1 MRIMLADDHKMMR
14 EGLIHLFANRNEI
27 TIVAE
32 ATTGLEAVS
41 LALQKKPDLV
51 LMDISMS
58 DINGLEA
65 TRRILRT
72 LPSTRVIILSMH
84 KERRYI
90 EESLKAGAYGY
101 VLKECAF
108 EEVLQAIEAARQN
121 RFYLSH
127 QITEIVVNGF
137 MAYSNS
143 NNSAFRLL
151 TPREREVLQ
160 LIAEGKSTVQ
170 IAEIFFLS
178 EKTIETHRRN
188 IMMKLKLDSVAELTR
203 YAIREGIIE
212 A

>member
-1 MRIMLADDHKMMR
+1 MRVIIADDHKIMR
-14 EGLIHLFANRNEI
+14 EGLMSLFASRNEI

-32 ATTGLEAVS
+32 ATTGLEAVNF
-41 LALQKKPDLV
+41 AVQKKPDLV

-65 TRRILRT
+65 TRRILRA
-72 LPSTRVIILSMH
+72 LPSTKVIILSMH

-90 EESLKAGAYGY
+90 EESLKAGASGY

-108 EEVLQAIEAARQN
+108 EEILLAVAAAKQN

-127 QITEIVVNGF
+127 QITEIVVKGF
-137 MAYSNS
+137 TAGNDAQST
-143 NNSAFRLL
+143 AFTLL
-151 TPREREVLQ
+151 TAREREVLQ
-160 LIAEGKSTVQ
+160 LIAEGKSTLQ
-170 IAEIFFLS
+170 IAEIYFLS

-188 IMMKLKLDSVAELTR
+188 IMMKLKLDSVADLTR

>member
-14 EGLIHLFANRNEI
+14 EGLIHLFASRNEI

-72 LPSTRVIILSMH
+72 LPSTKVIILSMH

-90 EESLKAGAYGY
+90 EESLKAGASGY
-101 VLKECAF
+101 ILKECAF
-108 EEVLQAIEAARQN
+108 EEVLLAIASAKQN

-127 QITEIVVNGF
+127 QITEIVVKGF
-137 MAYSNS
+137 TAGSDS
-143 NNSAFRLL
+143 QSTAFTLL
-151 TPREREVLQ
+151 TAREREVLQ

-170 IAEIFFLS
+170 IAEIYFLS

-203 YAIREGIIE
+203 YAIREGIIQ

>member
-14 EGLIHLFANRNEI
+14 EGLIHLFASRNEI

-32 ATTGLEAVS
+32 ASTGLEAVN
-41 LALQKKPDLV
+41 LAMQKKPDLV
-51 LMDISMS
+51 LMDISMN

-65 TRRILRT
+65 TRRILRA
-72 LPSTRVIILSMH
+72 LPSTKVIILSMH

-90 EESLKAGAYGY
+90 EESLKAGASGY

-108 EEVLQAIEAARQN
+108 EEILQAIAAATQN

-127 QITEIVVNGF
+127 QITEIVIKGF
-137 MAYSNS
+137 TAGNDAQST
-143 NNSAFRLL
+143 AFTLL
-151 TPREREVLQ
+151 TAREREVLQ
-160 LIAEGKSTVQ
+160 LIAEGKSTAQ
-170 IAEIFFLS
+170 IAEVFFLS

-188 IMMKLKLDSVAELTR
+188 IMLKLKLDSVADLTR
-203 YAIREGIIE
+203 YAIREGIIQ